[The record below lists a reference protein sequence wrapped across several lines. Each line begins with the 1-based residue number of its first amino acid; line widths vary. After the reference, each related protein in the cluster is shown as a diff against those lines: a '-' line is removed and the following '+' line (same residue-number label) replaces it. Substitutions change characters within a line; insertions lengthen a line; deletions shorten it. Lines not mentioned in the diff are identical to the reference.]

1 MARRQKSGSP
11 GRPMMVRRDPV
22 AVPPVAHTRHHWH
35 DAYHLLLT
43 VSWPRLLA
51 LGAVTYLG
59 TNAMFALAYL
69 GCRDCIAHMRPGS
82 FADAFYFSVQTL
94 STIGYG
100 NLYPRTT
107 YANAVVTVE
116 AFAGMLWFAIA
127 AGLVFAR
134 FSRPTARVL
143 FSRVAVVAPFH
154 GVPTLMFRAANQRH
168 NQILTAQIEMTLVR
182 NEVSP
187 EGHVMRRMLDL
198 PLIRAR
204 TPIFGLTW
212 TGMHAIDA
220 SSPLHGATADSL
232 VSQQAEIVV
241 MFTGIDETFSQRVH
255 ARHSYLPEEIMWNH
269 RLVDILSRTDSGEAV
284 IDYSR
289 FHDVSPL

>member
-1 MARRQKSGSP
+1 MGKRKSGSLA
-11 GRPMMVRRDPV
+11 RPMLVRRDPMP
-22 AVPPVAHTRHHWH
+22 AGSAAHNRHRWH
-35 DAYHLLLT
+35 DLYHLLLT
-43 VSWPRLLA
+43 VSWPRLLLVGA
-51 LGAVTYLG
+51 VIYLGA
-59 TNAMFALAYL
+59 NAMFAFAYL
-69 GCRDCIAHMRPGS
+69 QCRNCIAHMRPGS

-100 NLYPRTT
+100 DLYPQTS
-107 YANAVVTVE
+107 YANAMVTVE

-143 FSRVAVVAPFH
+143 FSRKAVVAPFH
-154 GVPTLMFRAANQRH
+154 DVPTLMFRAANQRQ
-168 NQILTAQIEMTLVR
+168 NQILTAQIEVTLVR

-187 EGHVMRRMLDL
+187 EGHVMRRMHDL

-212 TGMHAIDA
+212 TALHAIDA
-220 SSPLHGATADSL
+220 SSLLHGATAETLASE
-232 VSQQAEIVV
+232 QAEIVV
-241 MFTGIDETFSQRVH
+241 MFTGIDETFSQRIH

-269 RLVDILSRTDSGEAV
+269 RLVDILSRAENGETV

-289 FHDVSPL
+289 FHDVVPL